1 VAEEK
6 SYQELLQ
13 RSPDAIVIIEGDR
26 FVDCNPAAVRMLR
39 FPDKQA
45 LLERYSGEKD
55 GGALSAHPAD
65 ISPPRQPDGRD
76 SFEWELVP

>member
-6 SYQELLQ
+6 SYQEWFE
-13 RSPDAIVIIEGDR
+13 RSPDAILIIEGDR

-39 FPDKQA
+39 FPDKKS
-45 LLERYSGEKD
+45 LLERYSAETD
-55 GGALSAHPAD
+55 RGALSAHPAD
-65 ISPPRQPDGRD
+65 ISPSRQPDGRD